1 MSFERPARPVDKV
14 YLHCSASDNPAH
26 DDIEVIRDWHVN
38 SNGWNDVGYHYFI
51 RKSGRV
57 ETGRNLEHTPAAQG
71 GHNRGTIAICLHGLK
86 VDQFSVKQFRALSK
100 LCRDINTAYDHQ
112 LTFHGHCEVS
122 NKTCPVFDY
131 RTVLGLD
138 SDGLMVRAP
147 DTGRP
152 KAEPRETSYP
162 ILRTTSSGP
171 AVAHLQQLL
180 KNNGHKIAVDGEFGR
195 ETVEA
200 VRKFQQKNKLV
211 VDGIVGA
218 LTWAALNCS

>member
-1 MSFERPARPVDKV
+1 MSFERPERLVDRV
-14 YLHCSASDNPAH
+14 FLHCSASDNPAH
-26 DDIEVIRDWHVN
+26 DDIEVIRKWHVQ
-38 SNGWNDVGYHYFI
+38 SNGWSDVGYHYFI

-57 ETGRNLEHTPAAQG
+57 EAGRNLEHTPAAQG

-86 VDQFSVKQFRALSK
+86 VDQFSVKQFRALST
-100 LCRDINTAYDHQ
+100 LCREINAAYEGQ

-147 DTGRP
+147 NTARP
-152 KAEPRETSYP
+152 PAVAPEASYP

-180 KNNGHKIAVDGEFGR
+180 KHRGLKLTVDGAFGR

-200 VRKFQQKNKLV
+200 VKKFQQQKGLV

-218 LTWAALNCS
+218 VTWAALNQQ

>member
-1 MSFERPARPVDKV
+1 MSFYRPERVVDKV
-14 YLHCSASDNPAH
+14 YLHCSASDHSAH
-26 DDIEVIRDWHVN
+26 DDIEVIRKWHTQT
-38 SNGWNDVGYHYFI
+38 NGWSDIGYHYFI

-57 ETGRNLEHTPAAQG
+57 EAGRNLEHTPAAQG

-86 VDQFSVKQFRALSK
+86 AENFTSKQFRALSK
-100 LCRDINTAYDHQ
+100 LCREINAAYEQQ
-112 LTFHGHCEVS
+112 LTFHGHSEVS

-138 SDGLMVRAP
+138 NDGLMVRAHS
-147 DTGRP
+147 TGRP
-152 KAEPRETSYP
+152 AAIAPETTYP

-180 KNNGHKIAVDGEFGR
+180 KSSGYRLSVDGAFGQQ
-195 ETVEA
+195 TAEA
-200 VRKFQQKNKLV
+200 VRRFQEKEGLT

-218 LTWAALNCS
+218 ITWSALQDN